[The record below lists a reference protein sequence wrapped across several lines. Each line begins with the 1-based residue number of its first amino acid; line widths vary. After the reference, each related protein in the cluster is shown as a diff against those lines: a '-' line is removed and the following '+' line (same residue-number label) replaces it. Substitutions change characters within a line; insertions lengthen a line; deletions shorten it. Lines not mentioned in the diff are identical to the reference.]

1 MGKVLNF
8 LGKKMARTFGNA
20 LAEINKIA
28 VELENVDY
36 EKEFEKMSKSFNEK
50 MDILLKKN
58 DKYVM
63 EIPYNRDT
71 QTLQSKIE
79 DNLFTVIVEEK
90 TENGDFTSKSSTTVT
105 IPNDVCV
112 DKITQEY
119 DKERKM
125 MVFSMKKNRMT
136 FDVEEVVS
144 EPQQVAENEPLVV
157 EVELDDEPQVVRD
170 TTEKK
175 PKTSEELLKIM
186 IEMYRNGASFK
197 AIAKEVGL
205 SDKTVAKYIRRVL
218 GKEA

>member
-71 QTLQSKIE
+71 QTLQFKIK